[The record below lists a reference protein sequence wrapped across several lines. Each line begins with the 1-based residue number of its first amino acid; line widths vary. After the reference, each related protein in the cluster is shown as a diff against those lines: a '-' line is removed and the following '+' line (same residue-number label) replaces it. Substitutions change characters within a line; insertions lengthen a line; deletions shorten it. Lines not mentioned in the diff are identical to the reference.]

1 MDDMKKTGKT
11 LISALSFLLLFISQV
26 HAQVPVFS
34 APTDSVQF
42 SAPRYVANIRV
53 QNFKKLVGVQF
64 TLTWDPTIIA
74 LDSAGNF
81 GMPMNYENNFGMMD
95 AAKGYMRF
103 AWNEPKLQGADLK
116 DETILFSLF
125 FRPLGKAEST
135 SPLRFTDDPTVREVV
150 DASFNA
156 VPAEFRHGAV
166 KLRAA
171 AVTSVESN
179 FPERLAVRRAFPNP
193 LGSGEQLHIVY
204 YAQEAN
210 PVTVSVTD
218 VEGRVLFR
226 QNRDCMS
233 GVNELEL
240 SSAVFSAA
248 GIYFVQ
254 LRQGE
259 KFSTQRILFQ

>member
-1 MDDMKKTGKT
+1 MKKTGKA
-11 LISALSFLLLFISQV
+11 LLYALSFLLTFTVQL
-26 HAQVPVFS
+26 HAQAPVFT
-34 APTDSVQF
+34 APMDTVQF
-42 SAPRYVANIRV
+42 SAPKYVANIRV

-64 TLTWDPTIIA
+64 TLTWDPAVIA

-95 AAKGYMRF
+95 SDKGFMRF

-116 DETILFSLF
+116 DESILFSLY
-125 FRPLGKAEST
+125 FRPLGKAESI

-166 KLRAA
+166 RLRDA

-179 FPERLAVRRAFPNP
+179 YPDRLAVRRAFPNP
-193 LGSGEQLHIVY
+193 LTIGEPLNISFY
-204 YAQEAN
+204 SLEAA
-210 PVTVSVTD
+210 PVLISVTD
-218 VEGRVLFR
+218 IAGRVIFVQS
-226 QNRDCMS
+226 QNS
-233 GVNELEL
+233 FEGVNEVEL
-240 SSAVFSAA
+240 TSVIFPAT

-259 KFSTQRILFQ
+259 KFSTQRILFK